1 MTDISNSAV
10 GSTAYQL
17 ALHVDFP
24 IFKKEVAAI
33 VDELC
38 EQYLNVDRL
47 KVDGEFTNR
56 LPEDFNLS
64 VISTFGEEF
73 QTRLDKY
80 PDEAVAA
87 TEIVRIK
94 AEIEQCVSDGLIA
107 DRHSLIDALKFEL
120 RDSAKEYASAPLFA
134 NREVLLIDYEDAKKI
149 TFMEFFAG
157 NVDDI
162 FTFRNT
168 MEKYARAVCENIL
181 FKKLAR
187 IYEALADVLS

>member
-1 MTDISNSAV
+1 MTDISNNPV
-10 GSTAYQL
+10 GPTAYQL
-17 ALHVDFP
+17 ALHVDFSV
-24 IFKKEVAAI
+24 FKKKAAGI

-38 EQYLNVDRL
+38 EQYLNLDRL
-47 KVDGEFTNR
+47 KIDGEFTNR

-64 VISTFGEEF
+64 VIGTVGDEF
-73 QTRLDKY
+73 QIRLDKY
-80 PDEAVAA
+80 TDVAIAA
-87 TEIVRIK
+87 TEVVRIK
-94 AEIEQCVSDGLIA
+94 AEIEQYVDDGLIA
-107 DRHSLIDALKFEL
+107 DRQSFMDALRFEL

-134 NREVLLIDYEDAKKI
+134 NREMLLIDYEEARKI
-149 TFMEFFAG
+149 TFVEFFAG

-162 FTFRNT
+162 FTLRNT